1 MDMEESKDSEVEI
14 IDTSSANNSNKS
26 TSDIVNPE
34 DYEIEKKQQQLQQ
47 SQVKSESIDELQ
59 ENEQEKS

>member
-1 MDMEESKDSEVEI
+1 MDMEESKDSEIEI

-26 TSDIVNPE
+26 TSHIVNPE

>member
-1 MDMEESKDSEVEI
+1 MEESKDSEVEI

-26 TSDIVNPE
+26 TSEIVNPE

-59 ENEQEKS
+59 SNEQEKS

>member
-1 MDMEESKDSEVEI
+1 MEESKDSEVEI

-26 TSDIVNPE
+26 TSEIVNPE

>member
-26 TSDIVNPE
+26 TSEIVNPE

-59 ENEQEKS
+59 SNEQEKS

>member
-59 ENEQEKS
+59 SNEQEKS

>member
-1 MDMEESKDSEVEI
+1 MDMEESKDSEIEI

-26 TSDIVNPE
+26 TSEIVNPE

>member
-26 TSDIVNPE
+26 TSEIINPE

>member
-26 TSDIVNPE
+26 TSEIVNPE